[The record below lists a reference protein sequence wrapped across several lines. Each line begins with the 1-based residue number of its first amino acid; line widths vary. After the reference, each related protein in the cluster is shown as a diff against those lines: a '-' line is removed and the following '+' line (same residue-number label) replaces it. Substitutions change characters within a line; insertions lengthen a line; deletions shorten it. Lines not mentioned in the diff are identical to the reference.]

1 MHFNF
6 FRVNQQNK
14 LMSTKVNSK
23 KLDPLKVCSI
33 SFEHLSNDFLN
44 LLWKTLRIGWVR
56 QFLNPELTNV
66 QVNIIEFI

>member
-1 MHFNF
+1 
-6 FRVNQQNK
+6 
-14 LMSTKVNSK
+14 MSTKVNSK

-66 QVNIIEFI
+66 